1 MPSESLSPRPHR
13 LGLEV
18 DTSDPFVGIDTVTS
32 DGAGPAVFAVRGNTM
47 MFCMSPQDSL
57 LKLHSPKL
65 TAVSLGSQDILS
77 VGSSTAKHDI
87 APLSSG
93 LGAPSSE
100 LDCSF
105 YAVERSSG
113 GCEMMNGFLEE
124 LEEELRQPSLLCA
137 IPPDTS
143 VEDTDSCTSDSP
155 HTGSPAVAAAEDS
168 VIRKVSLQVSR
179 PKLSNPKK
187 KAGKPPKSCRRS
199 VTSAKARTC
208 ATAVKVPCIGK
219 ARLKSVSVK
228 GVSAFEN
235 HANITSSHIPE
246 TVGIT
251 KVQTVAVKQTATP
264 SQSVKILSR
273 ASGASTVTAKR
284 SVMKPLT
291 GTSGLLHQCPWK
303 GCDKAYSKSSHLK
316 AHFRR
321 HTGEK
326 PFLCRWPNCKWKF
339 SRSDELARHT
349 RSHTGDKPFTCS
361 VCAKP
366 FSRSDHLKKH
376 VKTHKSKRQRGRSE
390 TSGRGRSEHVRVAWT
405 STNP

>member
-1 MPSESLSPRPHR
+1 MPSERLSPRPHR

-18 DTSDPFVGIDTVTS
+18 DTTDPFVCSDTVTS

-47 MFCMSPQDSL
+47 MFCMSPQESL

-77 VGSSTAKHDI
+77 VGPSSAKHDA

-93 LGAPSSE
+93 IVAPSSE

-124 LEEELRQPSLLCA
+124 LEEELRQPSLLYA
-137 IPPDTS
+137 IPPGTA

-155 HTGSPAVAAAEDS
+155 HTRSPAAAAAEDS
-168 VIRKVSLQVSR
+168 VIRKLSVQVAR
-179 PKLSNPKK
+179 PKLSSPKK
-187 KAGKPPKSCRRS
+187 RVDKIPKAGRKR
-199 VTSAKARTC
+199 VTSKAQIC
-208 ATAVKVPCIGK
+208 ATTVKVPRIGK
-219 ARLKSVSVK
+219 ARLKSMSAK
-228 GVSAFEN
+228 GVSAVET
-235 HANITSSHIPE
+235 HANTTSTSITE
-246 TVGIT
+246 AVGVT
-251 KVQTVAVKQTATP
+251 MAQPFAVKQTAT
-264 SQSVKILSR
+264 SLLSAKILSG
-273 ASGASTVTAKR
+273 ASGASNTTAKR
-284 SVMKPLT
+284 SGMKPYA
-291 GTSGLLHQCPWK
+291 GTSGLLHRCSWK

-349 RSHTGDKPFTCS
+349 RSHTGDKPFTCN

-390 TSGRGRSEHVRVAWT
+390 SAGRGRSEHLRVTWT
-405 STNP
+405 STNS